1 MKSKRPI
8 WIPVSAGILRK
19 GNQVLLGKRPADGT
33 LPGLWEF
40 PGGKIEVAETP
51 EQALK
56 RELVEELG
64 IEASIG
70 SLLDASSHHYGE
82 KGILLLFYWV
92 DYWKGEPK
100 ALHHEQLEWVD
111 IDQVTSRNI
120 PDSNREIL
128 NKILKGPQKD
138 V

>member
-8 WIPVSAGILRK
+8 WIPVAAGILRK
-19 GNQVLLGKRPADGT
+19 GNKVLIGRRPETGT

-40 PGGKIEVAETP
+40 PGGKIEVGESP
-51 EQALK
+51 EVALK
-56 RELVEELG
+56 RELSEELG
-64 IEASIG
+64 IEAEIG
-70 SLLDASSHHYGE
+70 VILEASSHNYGD
-82 KGILLLFYWV
+82 KGILLMFFWV

-100 ALHHEQLEWVD
+100 ALHHDALEWVE
-111 IDQVTSRNI
+111 IDKVQARNI

-128 NKILKGPQKD
+128 EKLLNRKNLD